1 MNKKGIGMGCK
12 GERGGRG
19 GERGKERKKAFI
31 LSFVWFA
38 LCAVNN
44 LTKSA

>member
-1 MNKKGIGMGCK
+1 VNKKRMKMGYK

-19 GERGKERKKAFI
+19 GERGKERKRAFI

-38 LCAVNN
+38 PFL
-44 LTKSA
+44 LE